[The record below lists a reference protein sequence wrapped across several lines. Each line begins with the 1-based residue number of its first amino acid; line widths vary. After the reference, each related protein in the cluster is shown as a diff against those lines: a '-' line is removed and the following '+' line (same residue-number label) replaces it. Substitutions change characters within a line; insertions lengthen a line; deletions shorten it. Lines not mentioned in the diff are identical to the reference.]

1 MEKLFQRIFG
11 SKHLQ
16 QVEIADEETK
26 VLIEDECDHEPDSQ
40 QKKAPSRTRN
50 RTLTLRYTDAE
61 MDEINVQIEKSNMAK
76 NEFVLHCIRGKRVIV
91 IDDLVAVKA
100 EIHRQGVN
108 INQMARAHNE
118 YAVAL
123 ATYGIRIQNEV
134 REYRELNGRL
144 EAMAEELQRI
154 EDCLASIQA
163 QLDKEGD

>member
-11 SKHLQ
+11 PKHLQ
-16 QVEIADEETK
+16 QVDIADEERS
-26 VLIEDECDHEPDSQ
+26 VLVKDECDHEPDRQ
-40 QKKAPSRTRN
+40 QKKAPNRTRN
-50 RTLTLRYTDAE
+50 RTLTLRYTDDE
-61 MDEINVQIEKSNMAK
+61 MDEINAQIEKSSMAK
-76 NEFVLHCIRGKRVIV
+76 NEFVLSCIRGKRVIV
-91 IDDLVAVKA
+91 IDDLVAIKA

-144 EAMAEELQRI
+144 DAMAVDLQRI

-163 QLDKEGD
+163 QLDEEG